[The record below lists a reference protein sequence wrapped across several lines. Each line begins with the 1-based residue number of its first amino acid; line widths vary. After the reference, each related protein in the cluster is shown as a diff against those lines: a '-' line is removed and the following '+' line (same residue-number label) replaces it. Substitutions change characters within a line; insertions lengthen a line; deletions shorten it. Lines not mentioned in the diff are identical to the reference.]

1 VIRVVT
7 SYADGHGT
15 AESATSVATAAVAN
29 INDTPTAAND
39 ANAVAQRLT
48 VTGSV
53 RANDGDVDNA
63 LATLTVTNVAYN
75 ATHVDQAVVSGGT
88 VVNGANGKLTINP
101 DGTYSYVADHEGL
114 VVGQVVSDTFDYTIK
129 DPSGAAA
136 TAQLTVTVTGSAT
149 GDANANILI
158 SDGSAHTLTGR
169 GGADT
174 LTGGGGADVF
184 AYEAIGDSTVAAFDT
199 ITDFTHG
206 SDTLGLTPLITG
218 ATRLTLITDG
228 TDKILS
234 IDLNGDGVAEG
245 QIKALGQGL
254 EVTDI
259 VTGVAGFGFTI
270 NGSAGADTLTG
281 GSGADTINGAGGADS
296 IRGGG
301 GGDTLAGGAGA
312 DTFLV
317 GAGDST
323 ILHWDTIT
331 DFATGEDKLDISAVD
346 AGTVAIARFG
356 SSTFVYFGSGAS
368 AGVVQVNGDLK
379 TSDLIVSGAVHGYT
393 LYAGGGVETLTGS
406 AGADVLVGGSGTT
419 TLNGGGGADI
429 LYGGSGTDTFQ
440 YTAISQSNFAAYDVI
455 FGFNSGQDK
464 IDISA
469 IDGGKITIARY
480 DGTTFVY
487 SAPDGGGASQ
497 AVVAV
502 SGTSLKATD
511 LVTSGGATQAFVLVG
526 DGASHGVADTLV
538 GAGGNDILYGLDG
551 NDILTGAGGADF
563 MLGGAGADTFVYTS
577 ASESSPIATDLIF
590 DFSSAQADKLDLSG
604 IDANSGTG
612 ANDAFSVVTSFSSV
626 AGQLIIAAPD
636 SSGYYHVSGDVNGD
650 GVADFVIALNVTG
663 TLTSADILL

>member
-1 VIRVVT
+1 
-7 SYADGHGT
+7 
-15 AESATSVATAAVAN
+15 
-29 INDTPTAAND
+29 
-39 ANAVAQRLT
+39 
-48 VTGSV
+48 
-53 RANDGDVDNA
+53 
-63 LATLTVTNVAYN
+63 
-75 ATHVDQAVVSGGT
+75 
-88 VVNGANGKLTINP
+88 
-101 DGTYSYVADHEGL
+101 
-114 VVGQVVSDTFDYTIK
+114 
-129 DPSGAAA
+129 
-136 TAQLTVTVTGSAT
+136 
-149 GDANANILI
+149 
-158 SDGSAHTLTGR
+158 
-169 GGADT
+169 
-174 LTGGGGADVF
+174 
-184 AYEAIGDSTVAAFDT
+184 YEAIGDSTVAAFDT

-206 SDTLGLTPLITG
+206 VDTLGLTPLITG
-218 ATRLTLITDG
+218 ATRLTLTTDG

-234 IDLNGDGVAEG
+234 IDLDGDGVAEG

-259 VTGVAGFGFTI
+259 VTGVADFGFTI
-270 NGSAGADTLTG
+270 NGSAGGDTLTG
-281 GSGADTINGAGGADS
+281 GSGGDTINGAGGADS

-301 GGDTLAGGAGA
+301 GGDTLAGGAGV

-323 ILHWDTIT
+323 IAHWDTIT

-356 SSTFVYFGSGAS
+356 SSTFVYFGAGAS
-368 AGVVQVNGDLK
+368 AGVVQVTGDIK

-393 LYAGGGVETLTGS
+393 LYAGSGVETLTGT

-440 YTAISQSNFAAYDVI
+440 YTAISQSNFAGYDVI

-480 DGTTFVY
+480 EGTTFVY

-502 SGTSLKATD
+502 SGTSLKAAD

-526 DGASHGVADTLV
+526 DGASHNVADTLV
-538 GAGGNDILYGLDG
+538 GGGGNDILYGLDG
-551 NDILTGAGGADF
+551 NDVLTGAGGADF

-577 ASESSPIATDLIF
+577 AGESSPFATDLIF

-604 IDANSGTG
+604 IDANSGTA
-612 ANDAFSVVTSFSSV
+612 ANDAFSVVTAFSGV
-626 AGQLIIAAPD
+626 AGQVTIAAPD
-636 SSGYYHVSGDVNGD
+636 ASGYYHVAGDVNGD
-650 GVADFVIALNVTG
+650 GVADFVIALSVTG